1 MKLNGEILLDHRRAE
16 AVFERYSGLHKWN
29 LDFDCDNNFIIW
41 NKSNSI
47 NVTDSLSSIA
57 NIQLFCE
64 NGRNSDRLSQNI
76 IITIKKKRNFDMSE
90 FIDMEKERY
99 ELAELLDLL
108 MAWTADSENNRKFKR
123 LLE

>member
-1 MKLNGEILLDHRRAE
+1 MKTMKLVG
-16 AVFERYSGLHKWN
+16 F
-29 LDFDCDNNFIIW
+29 
-41 NKSNSI
+41 
-47 NVTDSLSSIA
+47 SSKDIGVDLGTA
-57 NIQLFCE
+57 
-64 NGRNSDRLSQNI
+64 NI

>member
-1 MKLNGEILLDHRRAE
+1 MKRKPESISDENARAKP
-16 AVFERYSGLHKWN
+16 VK
-29 LDFDCDNNFIIW
+29 IM
-41 NKSNSI
+41 K
-47 NVTDSLSSIA
+47 
-57 NIQLFCE
+57 
-64 NGRNSDRLSQNI
+64 NI

>member
-1 MKLNGEILLDHRRAE
+1 MKLAGFGSKDIGVDLGTA
-16 AVFERYSGLHKWN
+16 
-29 LDFDCDNNFIIW
+29 
-41 NKSNSI
+41 
-47 NVTDSLSSIA
+47 
-57 NIQLFCE
+57 
-64 NGRNSDRLSQNI
+64 NI